1 MARGLWPCLE
11 PHVERSPPVCLLGL
25 GHARLTGRRF
35 PVWWRHLFANLWCMP
50 GCHARELARSATVAP
65 AEAWVGRCCR
75 CCADAVWR
83 WERRTVRLQSTEP
96 ETGGPHRRTSSARDR
111 SLTNA
116 ATRRAREQPTA
127 PGGGNERFGN
137 GSPRRFDPI
146 DSAKEAGT
154 GGRAEGSFGQVLG
167 PALMKTW

>member
-25 GHARLTGRRF
+25 GHARLTGRAF
-35 PVWWRHLFANLWCMP
+35 PFGGDTFRQSVVHAWMP
-50 GCHARELARSATVAP
+50 CQGARALSNSSSCRG
-65 AEAWVGRCCR
+65 VGRQVLPLLRR
-75 CCADAVWR
+75 CSLA
-83 WERRTVRLQSTEP
+83 VRLQSTEP

-154 GGRAEGSFGQVLG
+154 GGRAEASFGPVLG